1 MATQKKE
8 LLKKLGEE
16 TLYSA
21 KGHFK
26 ACDLRRQLVTYTIW
40 ICALLNIVGMLQLT
54 RTS

>member
-1 MATQKKE
+1 MYILEKV

-26 ACDLRRQLVTYTIW
+26 SVDLRR
-40 ICALLNIVGMLQLT
+40 
-54 RTS
+54 